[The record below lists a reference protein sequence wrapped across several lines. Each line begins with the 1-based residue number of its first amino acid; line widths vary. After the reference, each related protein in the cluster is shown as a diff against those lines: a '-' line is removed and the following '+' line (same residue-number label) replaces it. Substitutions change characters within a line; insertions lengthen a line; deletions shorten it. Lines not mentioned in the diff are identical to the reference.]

1 MFVINE
7 QISVSINDAP
17 NVLRSALKDVEFF
30 VKSSNHQLQSETFE
44 QFDKAREKIKID
56 LEGQFDKLV
65 FRISY
70 SHQIFNLGEYIVFGN
85 IEKPLFLTWC
95 FRLTESP

>member
-7 QISVSINDAP
+7 QISISINDAP

-44 QFDKAREKIKID
+44 QFDITREKIKID
-56 LEGQFDKLV
+56 LEGDLV
-65 FRISY
+65 
-70 SHQIFNLGEYIVFGN
+70 QL
-85 IEKPLFLTWC
+85 K
-95 FRLTESP
+95 